1 MHTRARAAADPPK
14 RALRRDRTRDPGGWR
29 FRRDAPSG
37 GASDA
42 RGREAGGVE
51 RESRRGHLCVCSVC
65 GGGGGSLR
73 CGRFRFGSARL
84 WGKLGRLV
92 GVREATRACV
102 CVARLTASD
111 AFSRKLPNRTKR
123 GYEQGLSK
131 PKRSF
136 YVWIFVTG
144 AHRIEI
150 PLGDLGAGFVIW
162 RALPAWQ
169 TNLRPLRA
177 LPTADSR

>member
-1 MHTRARAAADPPK
+1 M
-14 RALRRDRTRDPGGWR
+14 RRDRTRDPGGWR

-51 RESRRGHLCVCSVC
+51 RESRRGHICVDSVC
-65 GGGGGSLR
+65 GCGGEA
-73 CGRFRFGSARL
+73 FGAE
-84 WGKLGRLV
+84 GLGR
-92 GVREATRACV
+92 GPRDFGESSGGWSACGKRRARV

-150 PLGDLGAGFVIW
+150 PFGDLGAGFVIW

-169 TNLRPLRA
+169 TNLPPLRA
-177 LPTADSR
+177 RPTADSR